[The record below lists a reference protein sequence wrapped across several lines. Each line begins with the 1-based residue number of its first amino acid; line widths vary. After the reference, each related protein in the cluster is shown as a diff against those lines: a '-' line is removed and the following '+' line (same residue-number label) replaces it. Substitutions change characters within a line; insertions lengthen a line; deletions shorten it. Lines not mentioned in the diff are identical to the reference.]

1 MINNITGVTERFLR
15 YVSVDTQSLDEQ
27 EQIPSTEKQLKLA
40 AILKEELEDMG
51 VSGVRMDEHGYVY
64 GYIPA
69 NTDKKI
75 PAVGFISHINT
86 APAAPGANIKAKI
99 VKNYDG
105 KAILLNEQTGQTLD
119 PVQYPELLDYVGQDL
134 ITTDGTTLLGADDKA
149 GVAEIMTMAAWILEH
164 PEQVMA
170 KSVSRLHRMRK

>member
-1 MINNITGVTERFLR
+1 MTKSIAGVTERFLR
-15 YVSVDTQSLDEQ
+15 YVSVDTQSMDEQ

-40 AILKEELEDMG
+40 AMLKEELEDMG

-75 PAVGFISHINT
+75 PAVGFISHIDT
-86 APAAPGANIKAKI
+86 APAAPGANIKAKT

-105 KAILLNEQTGQTLD
+105 KSILLNEQTGQTLD
-119 PVQYPELLDYVGQDL
+119 PVQYPELSARY
-134 ITTDGTTLLGADDKA
+134 K
-149 GVAEIMTMAAWILEH
+149 W
-164 PEQVMA
+164 
-170 KSVSRLHRMRK
+170 HRVLQK

>member
-1 MINNITGVTERFLR
+1 MINSITGVTERFLR

-40 AILKEELEDMG
+40 AMLKEELEDMG

-75 PAVGFISHINT
+75 PAVGFISHIDT
-86 APAAPGANIKAKI
+86 GTSCSRCKYQS
-99 VKNYDG
+99 KNSE
-105 KAILLNEQTGQTLD
+105 KL
-119 PVQYPELLDYVGQDL
+119 
-134 ITTDGTTLLGADDKA
+134 
-149 GVAEIMTMAAWILEH
+149 
-164 PEQVMA
+164 
-170 KSVSRLHRMRK
+170 

>member
-27 EQIPSTEKQLKLA
+27 DQIPSTEKQLKLA
-40 AILKEELEDMG
+40 AMLKEELEDMG

-75 PAVGFISHINT
+75 PAVGFISHIDT
-86 APAAPGANIKAKI
+86 APVLSLVKI
-99 VKNYDG
+99 QEGVSFRLSVHTVLP
-105 KAILLNEQTGQTLD
+105 AFQTFC
-119 PVQYPELLDYVGQDL
+119 
-134 ITTDGTTLLGADDKA
+134 
-149 GVAEIMTMAAWILEH
+149 
-164 PEQVMA
+164 
-170 KSVSRLHRMRK
+170 